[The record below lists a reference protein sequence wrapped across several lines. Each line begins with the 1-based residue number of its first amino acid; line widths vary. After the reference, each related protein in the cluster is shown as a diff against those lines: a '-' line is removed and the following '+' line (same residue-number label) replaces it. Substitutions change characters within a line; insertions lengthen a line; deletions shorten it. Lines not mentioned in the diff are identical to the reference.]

1 MGTRA
6 IRRPRANSLVQLA
19 DDVSAVINRV
29 RRAFGTIPMGPVAS
43 RPEIAQAEEAV
54 NQAALHLRGGQT
66 DWSGWRQALYEYEAL
81 WMALLDEVRQNRD
94 KRCAA

>member
-6 IRRPRANSLVQLA
+6 SRRSRAHSLVQLA
-19 DDVSAVINRV
+19 DEVSAVINRV
-29 RRAFGTIPMGPVAS
+29 RRAFGSIPMAPVAA

-54 NQAALHLRGGQT
+54 NRAASHLRGGQT

-81 WMALLDEVRQNRD
+81 WMALLDEVRQTQD
-94 KRCAA
+94 KRYAA